1 MSIQQVQ
8 ADDPRFIRD
17 IHSKALLNTDYV
29 ALQQHRREQVYFQN
43 QQNDINIL
51 KNQVQELSKVREE
64 MIEIKVLLKQI
75 TYKKESN

>member
-8 ADDPRFIRD
+8 TDDPRFIRD

-51 KNQVQELSKVREE
+51 KNQVHELSSLREE
-64 MIEIKVLLKQI
+64 MIELKVLLKQI